1 MTYSILTKVFQ
12 TLKLKRMRY
21 FLSLVL
27 TLTVIMA
34 TAQVKGNKKIVTK
47 DFSIEEINHIQI
59 HLYAKVVVDC
69 AAKESLTIT
78 ADENLMDL
86 IGVSA
91 DHGRLVLDQVE
102 WIKPS
107 QDIQIRIGAPNL
119 KQIQQSTH
127 ERVMIKNINT
137 ASFRAMALVGEI
149 VVQGEAKELR
159 ASGEVG
165 IVNAEDFRADI
176 VNVNLWSWGT
186 IKLNDPNLIEGIV
199 KDSGTVLYKGRDT
212 KVKVRRSGDGKVLN
226 PAQQVAMQDPTAE
239 FIDIKIKN
247 NSPNRI
253 QAYVVG
259 PKPDGRKFS
268 YGFPINAGQV
278 KKEKWSVGTKV
289 YRVSKVGTKKKLVEI
304 TKEDEGQIVPLYSEK

>member
-1 MTYSILTKVFQ
+1 MK
-12 TLKLKRMRY
+12 Y

-34 TAQVKGNKKIVTK
+34 TAQVKGNRKMVTK
-47 DFSIEEINHIQI
+47 EFSIQEISHIQI
-59 HLYAKVVVDC
+59 HLYAKVEIDC
-69 AAKESLTIT
+69 AAEESLTIT
-78 ADENLMDL
+78 ADENLMNL

-119 KQIQQSTH
+119 EQIQQSTH
-127 ERVMIKNINT
+127 ESVLVKNVNT
-137 ASFRAMALVGEI
+137 SSFRAMALVGEI

-165 IVNAEDFRADI
+165 IVNAEHFKAER

-186 IKLNDPNLIEGIV
+186 IKLNNPKLIEGKV
-199 KDSGTVLYKGRDT
+199 KDGGTVLYKGSNT
-212 KVKVRRSGDGKVLN
+212 KVDVRKSNDGKVVN
-226 PAQQVAMQDPTAE
+226 PTQQLAMQNPSAE

-289 YRVSKVGTKKKLVEI
+289 YRVSKVGTKKKLIEI
-304 TKEDEGQIVPLYSEK
+304 TKEDEGQIVPLYGEK

>member
-1 MTYSILTKVFQ
+1 
-12 TLKLKRMRY
+12 MRY
-21 FLSLVL
+21 FLSIVL
-27 TLTVIMA
+27 TLAVLIA
-34 TAQVKGNKKIVTK
+34 TAQVKGNKNIITK
-47 DFSIEEINHIQI
+47 EFSIEQINRIDI
-59 HLYAKVVVDC
+59 HLYAEVIVDC
-69 AAKESLTIT
+69 AAKESMTIT

-119 KQIQQSTH
+119 NQIQQSTH
-127 ERVMIKNINT
+127 ERVLVKNIKT
-137 ASFRAMALVGEI
+137 SSFRAMALVGEI
-149 VVQGEAKELR
+149 VVEGEADELR

-165 IVNAEDFRADI
+165 IVNAENFTAEK
-176 VNVNLWSWGT
+176 VNVNLWGWGT
-186 IKLNDPNLIEGIV
+186 IKLNTPDLIEGIV
-199 KDSGTVLYKGRDT
+199 KDGGTVLHKGDTT
-212 KVKVRRSGDGKVLN
+212 KVKVRKSGDGKVLN
-226 PAQQVAMQDPTAE
+226 PAQQVALKDPSAE

-278 KKEKWSVGTKV
+278 KKEKWSVGTKI

-304 TKEDEGQIVPLYSEK
+304 TKADEGQIVPLYGEK

>member
-1 MTYSILTKVFQ
+1 
-12 TLKLKRMRY
+12 MRY

-34 TAQVKGNKKIVTK
+34 TAQVKGNKKIITK
-47 DFSIEEINHIQI
+47 EFSIEDINHIQI
-59 HLYAKVVVDC
+59 HLYADVVVDC
-69 AAKESLTIT
+69 AAPESLVIT
-78 ADENLMDL
+78 ADENLMNL

-107 QDIQIRIGAPNL
+107 QDIQIRIGAPML
-119 KQIQQSTH
+119 AQIQQSTH
-127 ERVMIKNINT
+127 ERELVKNIK
-137 ASFRAMALVGEI
+137 ASSFRAMALVGEI
-149 VVQGEAKELR
+149 AVEGEAQELR

-165 IVNAEDFRADI
+165 IVNAENFKAEV

-186 IKLNDPNLIEGIV
+186 IKLNEPKLIEGIV
-199 KDSGTVLYKGRDT
+199 KDGGTVLYKGGET
-212 KVKVRRSGDGKVLN
+212 KVKVRKSGDGKVLN
-226 PAQQVAMQDPTAE
+226 PTEQVAMKDPSAE

-289 YRVSKVGTKKKLVEI
+289 YRVSKVGTKKKLIEI
-304 TKEDEGQIVPLYSEK
+304 TKADEGQIVPLYGEK